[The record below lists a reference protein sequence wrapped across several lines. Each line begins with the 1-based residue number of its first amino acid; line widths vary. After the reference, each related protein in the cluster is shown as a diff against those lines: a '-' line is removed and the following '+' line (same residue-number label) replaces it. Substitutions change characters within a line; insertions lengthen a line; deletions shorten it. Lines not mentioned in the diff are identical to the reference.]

1 MSALDH
7 AWQNSPGE
15 PDKSSDVNADDAHLL
30 PGVGSVER
38 AVGSE
43 ASVVDQQIDGPVTE
57 LAQQGENAVTGRE
70 IGRDEGDRAV
80 PGTGNDALAD
90 LLEPIMVAA
99 GKHEAE
105 TAFAKALSEDG
116 AEAGG
121 GAGYDSHRGGDT
133 RR

>member
-1 MSALDH
+1 MLWPH
-7 AWQNSPGE
+7 RRWPGRGRAGTRWWTRRA
-15 PDKSSDVNADDAHLL
+15 NLL
-30 PGVGSVER
+30 RGVGSVEG

-43 ASVVDQQIDGPVTE
+43 AGVVDQQVDGPVTE
-57 LAQQGENAVTGRE
+57 LAQQGENAIIGRKV
-70 IGRDEGDRAV
+70 GRDEGDRAV

-99 GKHEAE
+99 GKHEVE